1 MGGPLIINETL
12 PDEAAR
18 TMALT
23 DIDRSFLVEAGAGS
37 GKTSIMAG
45 RVAVLFAR
53 GVVPKNVAAI
63 TFTEF
68 AASELRIR
76 IDRFVNELCNGTIPP
91 DLECAFPKEVPV
103 EQRANLAQAKN
114 ALDQL
119 VCATIHGF
127 AQALIKPYP
136 AEAGI
141 DPGAEIVDPAEADL
155 AFDERYQAWLK
166 DHLSGTGNDDIVA
179 ELVIADEARG
189 LALIRSVADFLR
201 RNRDSRPATGA
212 WSSDAVEQFLAAA
225 NAFEQEIGRF
235 NFLEDQT
242 HTACQEFIGIAKTLG
257 ASAIATNRPDSR
269 TLTEAAGIPRHLA
282 CFTQKGEK
290 RQLKTKGAW
299 EKAAAAA
306 GKRKIEG
313 SMAFDACRTR
323 YDVCHDTFETLM
335 AIVAGE
341 LLRRIVE
348 VMDGLLMDW
357 SNYKRAAALLDF
369 DDLLYTARDLLTK
382 NEEVRQA
389 LAKRFRHVLVD
400 ELQDTDPL
408 QIEILWRLCGEAP
421 KDGNSHPLARVP
433 RAGALFLVGD
443 PKQAIYRFR
452 GADVNAYLAAR
463 EAIGKEALLEIVAN
477 FRSVEPILTFVNHK
491 FEKPLSLEVGQPG
504 FTALAATCKAGK
516 DVFAVVSL
524 DIAIEGDKPSA
535 DMLRDAEAE
544 RIAELCT
551 RLVGNAHVRERG
563 VKRACRF
570 GDIALLAPVGTDLW
584 RFEEALEQRGIPVS
598 TQAGKG
604 FFRRQEIHD
613 LIAVTRTI
621 ADARDTLA
629 LGALLRGPLI
639 GLTEAELLDIS
650 EGLPADQNRPDRPP
664 QLTLWTELDNV
675 SHELSRRV
683 LEILQSLAKRARSTT
698 PYMLLSDAVSLL
710 DVRAQLRQRFWANAD
725 RALANVDLFLEMARA
740 YDVRGLRA
748 FARDM
753 RTNWEEQVRQ
763 VEGRPD
769 AEEQSVSL
777 ITIHASKGL
786 EWPIVIPINMTG
798 SPKSESGLMHDRKT
812 GEFSIPVLNIEP
824 AGYAVIK
831 SWNEAE
837 HARERV
843 RLWYV
848 AATRAREL
856 LVLPRHAAELSDKSW
871 ARIVDLDIEALPAIN
886 PEELGGETPPPP
898 PIAENTQTSFL
909 FADEAKR
916 ISEAAITILWHRPSL
931 HEDAE
936 SQSASVPVFSDPE
949 SAEADVP
956 GSEITGS
963 ATRGTILHK
972 LMEEVLTG
980 ETQAAAAEV
989 ERRATELLA
998 QLGQAPSADP
1008 KIGIAPKELAAS
1020 IVRTLNLPEIA
1031 ALRPRLVP
1039 EHTVFGS
1046 EIDGR
1051 TETLTSGI
1059 ADAVARDAHDNI
1071 ETIIDWKSDVEMND
1085 DKLSAY
1091 RAQLGDYRKQT
1102 GAKRALLVLM
1112 TVGKILNA

>member
-1 MGGPLIINETL
+1 MSGVTL
-12 PDEAAR
+12 PDKAAR
-18 TMALT
+18 TIALT
-23 DIDRSFLVEAGAGS
+23 NIDRSFLVEAGAGS

-45 RVAVLFAR
+45 RVSVLLAR
-53 GVVPKNVAAI
+53 GKAPKNIAAI

-76 IDRFVNELCNGTIPP
+76 IDRFVNELCAGTIPP
-91 DLECAFPKEVPV
+91 DLESAFPKEVPAD
-103 EQRANLAQAKN
+103 QRANLAQAKK

-127 AQALIKPYP
+127 AQALVKPYP
-136 AEAGI
+136 AEAEI
-141 DPGAEIVDPAEADL
+141 DPGAEIIDPAEADL

-166 DHLSGTGNDDIVA
+166 EHLSGKDHNDIVA
-179 ELVIADEARG
+179 ELVIADEAHG
-189 LALIRSVADFLR
+189 LALIRSIADFQR
-201 RNRDSRPATGA
+201 RNRDARPTGSA
-212 WSSDAVEQFLAAA
+212 WVRDVGEHFVAAA
-225 NAFEQEIGRF
+225 NAFEREIGRF
-235 NFLEDQT
+235 DFLEEQT
-242 HTACQEFIGIAKTLG
+242 HTACQVFIEMAKTLG
-257 ASAIATNRPDSR
+257 GSAMGTDRPDNQ
-269 TLTEAAGIPRHLA
+269 TLIGVAGIPRHLA
-282 CFTQKGEK
+282 CFTQKEER

-299 EKAAAAA
+299 EKAAAVA
-306 GKRKIEG
+306 GKRKTDG
-313 SMAFDACRTR
+313 SMAFDACRAR
-323 YDVCHDTFETLM
+323 YDACHDAFETLM
-335 AIVAGE
+335 ATVAGE
-341 LLRRIVE
+341 LLHRIVE
-348 VMDGLLMDW
+348 AIEGLLLDW
-357 SNYKRAAALLDF
+357 GKYKRAAALLDF
-369 DDLLYTARDLLTK
+369 DDLLYTARDLLAK
-382 NEEVRQA
+382 HEDVRQA
-389 LAKRFRHVLVD
+389 LAKRFQHVLVD

-421 KDGNSHPLARVP
+421 KNGNTQPLARVP

-463 EAIGKEALLEIVAN
+463 EAIGREALLKIVAN
-477 FRSVEPILTFVNHK
+477 FRSVEPILAFVNLK
-491 FEKPLSLEVGQPG
+491 FEKPLASEVGQPG
-504 FTALAATCKAGK
+504 FTALAATCKAEK
-516 DVFAVVSL
+516 DVIAVAAL
-524 DIAIEGDKPSA
+524 DIAVEGAETSA

-551 RLVGNAHVRERG
+551 RLVGNVQVRDRG
-563 VKRACRF
+563 GMRACRF

-613 LIAVTRTI
+613 LIAATRAI

-639 GLTEAELLDIS
+639 GLTEVELLDIS
-650 EGLPADQNRPDRPP
+650 DGLPADPNHPDRTP
-664 QLTLWTELDNV
+664 QLTLWTELDHIN
-675 SHELSRRV
+675 HGLTRRV
-683 LEILQSLAKRARSTT
+683 LEILQSLAKRAYSTT

-710 DVRAQLRQRFWANAD
+710 DMRAQLRQRFRASAD
-725 RALANVDLFLEMARA
+725 RALANVDLFLETARA

-748 FARDM
+748 LARDM

-786 EWPIVIPINMTG
+786 EWPVVIPINMTG
-798 SPKSESGLMHDRKT
+798 SPKSDSGLMHDRQS
-812 GEFSIPVLNIEP
+812 GEFSVPVLNIEP
-824 AGYAVIK
+824 TGYAAIK

-848 AATRAREL
+848 AATRARDL

-871 ARIVDLDIEALPAIN
+871 ARIVDLGIASLPAIN
-886 PEELGGETPPPP
+886 PAELGSETSPPALP
-898 PIAENTQTSFL
+898 AENTQTIAM

-916 ISEAAITILWHRPSL
+916 ISDAVITIRWHRPSL
-931 HEDAE
+931 HEDEAP
-936 SQSASVPVFSDPE
+936 QSAPVPVFLDPE
-949 SAEADVP
+949 SVEADDQVIEIA
-956 GSEITGS
+956 GST
-963 ATRGTILHK
+963 TRGTILHK

-980 ETQAAAAEV
+980 ETRDTVGEL

-998 QLGQAPSADP
+998 QLGHAPSADP
-1008 KIGIAPKELAAS
+1008 KIGISPKELAATV
-1020 IVRTLNLPEIA
+1020 VRTLNLPEVA
-1031 ALRPRLVP
+1031 ALRPHLVP
-1039 EHTVFGS
+1039 EHTVFGVQ
-1046 EIDGR
+1046 IDGR
-1051 TETLTSGI
+1051 TQTFTSGI
-1059 ADAVARDAHDNI
+1059 ADAVACDANDKI
-1071 ETIIDWKSDVEMND
+1071 DTIIDWKSDVEMND
-1085 DKLSAY
+1085 DKLAAY
-1091 RAQLGDYRKQT
+1091 RTQLGDYRKQT

-1112 TVGKILNA
+1112 TTGKIMNA